1 MYACKRATSISIIE
15 IEKAKANERLEP
27 NQFLK
32 IKINIRVKTK
42 PNGEKIKGNNLLSKN
57 VSKNL
62 I

>member
-32 IKINIRVKTK
+32 IKINEIR
-42 PNGEKIKGNNLLSKN
+42 
-57 VSKNL
+57 L
-62 I
+62 ISTMCPADMLA